1 MRANLIFNPNS
12 GSISQIGV
20 NPEALVSALEAAG
33 FEPVY
38 EATSREEDLDPLLKD
53 VEGLLVVVGG
63 DGTVR
68 AAATRVLGRDIPL
81 AIIPAGTSN
90 NIAATLGIKSQAP
103 LEIIAG
109 LAEPLK
115 RPFDV
120 GSVRSPW
127 GQDYFLEFFGYGLYA
142 DSLFYYEP
150 EKGKSLTRSISA
162 LVQILRNRRPY
173 PCQVSL
179 DGQDISDDYLLF
191 EVINTR
197 WTGPSVKLAPDA
209 SPGDGLFEVLRIC
222 EANRDG
228 LLDYISGLLTEDL
241 EELPSVEVSRGRHL
255 EIRCD
260 AGFPFHVDAEVRPQT
275 REQAAAQE
283 EAEGAHQE
291 YPRTEGPVIVDVLP
305 SALEIWLPRPPEAR
319 IPVETE
325 EALLGL
331 FGSQAL
337 PQSSS

>member
-12 GSISQIGV
+12 GSITQIGA
-20 NPEALVSALEAAG
+20 NPETLVSALEAAG

-38 EATSREEDLDPLLKD
+38 EATSREEDLDPLLK
-53 VEGLLVVVGG
+53 EAGGLVVVVGG

-68 AAATRVLGRDIPL
+68 AAATRILGRDLPL

-90 NIAATLGIKSQAP
+90 NIAATLGIKSQPP

-120 GSVRSPW
+120 GCVRSPW

-142 DSLFYYEP
+142 DSLYYYEP

-162 LVQILRNRRPY
+162 LVQLLRNRRGY

-209 SPGDGLFEVLRIC
+209 SPSDGQFEVLRIC

-228 LLDYISGLLTEDL
+228 LLAYISGLLTEDL
-241 EELPSVEVSRGRHL
+241 EELPSVDVSRGRQL
-255 EIRCD
+255 EIQCE
-260 AGFPFHVDAEVRPQT
+260 AGFPFHLDAEVRPQT
-275 REQAAAQE
+275 RQQAAAQL
-283 EAEGAHQE
+283 EAEGAHRD
-291 YPRTEGPVIVDVLP
+291 YPRTEGPVSVDVLP
-305 SALEIWLPRPPEAR
+305 GALEIWLPRPPEAL
-319 IPVETE
+319 IPVES
-325 EALLGL
+325 EAALKGL
-331 FGSQAL
+331 AASQAL
-337 PQSSS
+337 TLGAG